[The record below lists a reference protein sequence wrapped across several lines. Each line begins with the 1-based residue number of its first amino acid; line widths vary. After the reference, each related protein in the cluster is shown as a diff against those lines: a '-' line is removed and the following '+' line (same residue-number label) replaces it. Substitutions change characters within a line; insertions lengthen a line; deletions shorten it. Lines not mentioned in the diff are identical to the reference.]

1 VNFKTTLYS
10 LFLIF
15 MGFTL
20 EHLPLP
26 SFLDWFQP
34 AWVMLTVI
42 TLVFFAPHV
51 FGFWLAIPVGLLLD
65 VEHGTL
71 LGLHIILVAVLILLV
86 QLFYRRMYMFNVLQ
100 QALVLFLLIVVTEIL
115 SYWSMTIISNDVRP
129 VMIWTPAL
137 TSAVM
142 WPWVY
147 VVGYRTLLFLQRN

>member
-1 VNFKTTLYS
+1 MNFKTTLYS